1 MDLHLSFFKFFWKD
15 IGYFLLKSVNESFK
29 KGVLSTSQKLGI
41 ISILPKADKS
51 REFLKNW
58 RPISLLNVSYKLLS
72 SCIAN
77 RIKQVLQHIIHENQR
92 GFMKGRYIG
101 ENTRIVYD
109 IIQISNKHKIPGMI
123 LLVDFEKAFDS
134 VSWSFM
140 YKALHFFNFGPDIIR
155 WVKTLYADAKL
166 CVIQNGIF
174 SEFFN
179 IGRGCRQGDPVSP
192 YLFNI
197 CVEIMGILIRQNNNI
212 KGIHIVKEFCLFQY
226 ADDTILFLD
235 GTEKSL
241 NLLWIYYFN
250 FLSSLA

>member
-1 MDLHLSFFKFFWKD
+1 
-15 IGYFLLKSVNESFK
+15 
-29 KGVLSTSQKLGI
+29 
-41 ISILPKADKS
+41 
-51 REFLKNW
+51 
-58 RPISLLNVSYKLLS
+58 
-72 SCIAN
+72 
-77 RIKQVLQHIIHENQR
+77 
-92 GFMKGRYIG
+92 
-101 ENTRIVYD
+101 
-109 IIQISNKHKIPGMI
+109 MI

-226 ADDTILFLD
+226 ADDTILF
-235 GTEKSL
+235 
-241 NLLWIYYFN
+241 
-250 FLSSLA
+250 